1 MGSRSATMVRLS
13 RLLGRLTTRRAALLA
28 LVVAALAL
36 SIAVPL
42 RTYFSQKADLH
53 NQLAQQQSLEA
64 QLSQLQQQQAQLSD
78 TAEVKAQARERLHYV
93 MPGETPYVVQL
104 PGDTGGTAP
113 SAPSAPAST
122 GAWYQ
127 QLWSSAVGS
136 P

>member
-1 MGSRSATMVRLS
+1 MARAS

-42 RTYFSQKADLH
+42 RTYFSQRADLQD
-53 NQLAQQQSLEA
+53 QLAQQQSLQN
-64 QLSQLQQQQAQLSD
+64 QLSQLQRQQAQLSD

-104 PGDTGGTAP
+104 PGGAGNNGGTTQPVAP
-113 SAPSAPAST
+113 TTSP
-122 GAWYQ
+122 GVWYQ
-127 QLWSSAVGS
+127 QLWNSAVGS
-136 P
+136 PG

>member
-1 MGSRSATMVRLS
+1 MARSS
-13 RLLGRLTTRRAALLA
+13 RLIARLTTRRAAVLA

-36 SIAVPL
+36 SVAVPL
-42 RTYFSQKADLH
+42 RTYFSQRADLQ
-53 NQLAQQQSLEA
+53 NQLAQQQSLQN

-78 TAEVKAQARERLHYV
+78 TAEVKAQAKERLHYV
-93 MPGETPYVVQL
+93 MPGEVPYVVQL
-104 PGDTGGTAP
+104 PGDTGAATGTAQ
-113 SAPSAPAST
+113 PATPTTSP

>member
-1 MGSRSATMVRLS
+1 MARAS
-13 RLLGRLTTRRAALLA
+13 RLLGRLTTRRAAMLA

-42 RTYFSQKADLH
+42 RTYFSQKTDLH
-53 NQLAQQQSLEA
+53 NQQALQQSLEA
-64 QLSQLQQQQAQLSD
+64 QLNQLQQQQAQLSD

-104 PGDTGGTAP
+104 PGDNGGTASTAP
-113 SAPSAPAST
+113 SAPTPT
-122 GAWYQ
+122 GVWYR

-136 P
+136 PG

>member
-1 MGSRSATMVRLS
+1 MASAS

-28 LVVAALAL
+28 LVVAAIAL

-42 RTYFSQKADLH
+42 RTYFSQRSDLQD
-53 NQLAQQQSLEA
+53 QLAQQQSLQN
-64 QLSQLQQQQAQLSD
+64 QLSDLQRQQAQLSD

-104 PGDTGGTAP
+104 PGDTGTNGTAQP
-113 SAPSAPAST
+113 VAPTTSP
-122 GAWYQ
+122 GVWYQ

-136 P
+136 PG